1 LTIGPTLVRTLRHF
15 FPRFNEYLDDID
27 DPRLEPNV
35 SYDKRFLLWWGLAL
49 FLLKLGSRRQLDFQL
64 GRDGPQVLHNLN
76 RLADTDQD
84 TCPVHNT
91 LNYFLGR
98 IGSAPLV
105 TLRQRLMQRLIRM
118 KAVDAARLQGH
129 LLVLIDGTGYLV
141 FRYRHCDHCL
151 TQRHG
156 DQVLYLHQ
164 VLEGKLLGPADT
176 VLSLATTFID
186 NRDALNQ
193 AGQVSVEQFK
203 QDCELKALRRMARQL
218 RQSYPQLRL
227 CLVGDG
233 LFACGEGFQVAKDYH
248 LSFLYTFQPG
258 RLPSVWQD
266 FQALLKENADCRV
279 EVETP
284 TGSHQVYRWVHALSY
299 TDSHGRRWS
308 FTAVECRERHRD
320 GKEERWAWVTD
331 LEVNHETVVE
341 VVWGGGRKRW
351 CIENQGFNTQKNSGL
366 NLEHAYSHG
375 EQWSA
380 YYYLLQIAH
389 LLLQLVEKGSLLR
402 QLAGQ
407 QGYAGVLEWF
417 GSLKNMA
424 ERLRE
429 SLRFL
434 AWPAEAFSA
443 EWAGKIQIRLDSS

>member
-1 LTIGPTLVRTLRHF
+1 MGRRVSTPQTPDRRHQPTDPGPGTQPHQPPQTQTGSALTIGPTLVRTLRHF

-27 DPRLEPNV
+27 DPRLEPSV
-35 SYDKRFLLWWGLAL
+35 TYDKRFLLWWGLAL

-76 RLADTDQD
+76 RLADTEQD

-156 DQVLYLHQ
+156 NQVLYLHQ

-186 NRDALNQ
+186 NRDAIDQ
-193 AGQVSVEQFK
+193 AGQVSVEQSK
-203 QDCELKALRRMARQL
+203 QDCELKALRRMAGQL

-227 CLVGDG
+227 CLGGMVCLPVARGFRSPKTIISPFCTPFSPGVCPRCGKTSRLCYKRMGSVGW
-233 LFACGEGFQVAKDYH
+233 K
-248 LSFLYTFQPG
+248 
-258 RLPSVWQD
+258 W
-266 FQALLKENADCRV
+266 
-279 EVETP
+279 
-284 TGSHQVYRWVHALSY
+284 
-299 TDSHGRRWS
+299 
-308 FTAVECRERHRD
+308 
-320 GKEERWAWVTD
+320 
-331 LEVNHETVVE
+331 
-341 VVWGGGRKRW
+341 
-351 CIENQGFNTQKNSGL
+351 
-366 NLEHAYSHG
+366 
-375 EQWSA
+375 
-380 YYYLLQIAH
+380 
-389 LLLQLVEKGSLLR
+389 
-402 QLAGQ
+402 
-407 QGYAGVLEWF
+407 
-417 GSLKNMA
+417 
-424 ERLRE
+424 
-429 SLRFL
+429 
-434 AWPAEAFSA
+434 
-443 EWAGKIQIRLDSS
+443 